1 MSRSTTS
8 NPLLD
13 RRLLVLA
20 AASLTL
26 AGCGS
31 AAASGGGG
39 GSSSSGSGSSMVSQ
53 VSTVHG
59 SNGTYLTDSNGHS
72 LYLFVKD
79 KNGKSVCTGPCT
91 SYWPPAMAS
100 GTPKAASGVTAAM
113 LSTTKRSDGGTQIVY
128 HGHPLYYYYQDSGKG
143 STNGQGKTTFGGRW
157 WLVSPRGNAITGSG
171 SAGSGSG
178 GSGSGGSGSGGGGYS
193 GGY

>member
-1 MSRSTTS
+1 MSRSTTT

-20 AASLTL
+20 AASLAL

-31 AAASGGGG
+31 ASASGGGD
-39 GSSSSGSGSSMVSQ
+39 SSSSGSASLTQ
-53 VSTVHG
+53 VSTMHG
-59 SNGTYLTDSNGHS
+59 SQGTYLTDNKGNS

-79 KNGKSVCTGPCT
+79 KNGKSSCTGSCT

-100 GTPKAASGVTAAM
+100 GTPKAGSGVTAS
-113 LSTTKRSDGGTQIVY
+113 LLGTTKRSDGGTQVVY
-128 HGHPLYYYYQDSGKG
+128 QGHPLYYYYQDGGKG
-143 STNGQGKTTFGGRW
+143 DTNGQGKTTFGGKW
-157 WLVSPRGNAITGSG
+157 WLVSPSGKAITG
-171 SAGSGSG
+171 AGSG
-178 GSGSGGSGSGGGGYS
+178 GSSSGGSGSGGGGYT

>member
-8 NPLLD
+8 SSLLD

-20 AASLTL
+20 AASLAL

-31 AAASGGGG
+31 ATAAGGG
-39 GSSSSGSGSSMVSQ
+39 GSASGSGSASVTE
-53 VSTVHG
+53 VSTMHG
-59 SNGTYLTDSNGHS
+59 SQGTYLTDSKGNS

-79 KNGKSVCTGPCT
+79 KNGRSSCTGSCT

-100 GTPKAASGVTAAM
+100 GTSKAGAGVTAS
-113 LSTTKRSDGGTQIVY
+113 LLGTTRRPDGGSQLVY
-128 HGHPLYYYYQDSGKG
+128 HGHPLYFYYQDGGKG
-143 STNGQGKTTFGGRW
+143 DTNGQGKTTFGGEW
-157 WLVSPRGNAITGSG
+157 WLVSPSGRAIT
-171 SAGSGSG
+171 GSGSG
-178 GSGSGGSGSGGGGYS
+178 GSGSGGSGGSGGGGYS